1 MQKLAASHKDKEK
14 KHDPELS
21 ITVYEPGKLRVRYN
35 PQKNHGS
42 VKDLDYTY
50 YLGEISMDGLDALM
64 SAIVGVIS
72 PSDPEK
78 PDFAG
83 LEAAGLQKEG
93 ENANNH

>member
-14 KHDPELS
+14 KHDPEIA
-21 ITVYEPGKLRVRYN
+21 ITVYEPGKVRVRYN

-42 VKDLDYTY
+42 VADLNYSY
-50 YLGEISMDGLDALM
+50 YIGETTMDGLDGYL
-64 SAIVGVIS
+64 SAIAGVIS

-93 ENANNH
+93 AN